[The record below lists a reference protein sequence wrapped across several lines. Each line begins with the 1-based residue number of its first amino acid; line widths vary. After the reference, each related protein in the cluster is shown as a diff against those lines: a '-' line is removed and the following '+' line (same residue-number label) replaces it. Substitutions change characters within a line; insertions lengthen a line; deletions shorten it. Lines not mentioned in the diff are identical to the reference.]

1 MKIRTLAKQIEK
13 MQEVAGCDATYG
25 IIDGVVYYIYYI
37 HFKDEKIPAMPLII
51 QQNKFNTRHKKI
63 FLYKRRGEKS
73 MEEKIQELIEKIY
86 NYDILRVQVLFKDFG
101 KYIIEG
107 TFLLREEV
115 SFNFLYS
122 YNSSMSIEYNIQQIE
137 NIIDDF
143 IIKLCKYKE
152 D

>member
-1 MKIRTLAKQIEK
+1 
-13 MQEVAGCDATYG
+13 
-25 IIDGVVYYIYYI
+25 
-37 HFKDEKIPAMPLII
+37 
-51 QQNKFNTRHKKI
+51 
-63 FLYKRRGEKS
+63 

-122 YNSSMSIEYNIQQIE
+122 YDSSMSIEKNIKHIE
-137 NIIDDF
+137 NIIDVF

-152 D
+152 EK

>member
-1 MKIRTLAKQIEK
+1 
-13 MQEVAGCDATYG
+13 
-25 IIDGVVYYIYYI
+25 
-37 HFKDEKIPAMPLII
+37 
-51 QQNKFNTRHKKI
+51 
-63 FLYKRRGEKS
+63 
-73 MEEKIQELIEKIY
+73 MEEKIQELIEKLY
-86 NYDILRVQVLFKDFG
+86 NYDILRIKVSFKDFG

-122 YNSSMSIEYNIQQIE
+122 YDSSMSIEWNIKHIE

>member
-1 MKIRTLAKQIEK
+1 
-13 MQEVAGCDATYG
+13 
-25 IIDGVVYYIYYI
+25 
-37 HFKDEKIPAMPLII
+37 
-51 QQNKFNTRHKKI
+51 
-63 FLYKRRGEKS
+63 
-73 MEEKIQELIEKIY
+73 MEEKIRELIEKIY
-86 NYDILRVQVLFKDFG
+86 NYDILRVQVSFKDFG

-122 YNSSMSIEYNIQQIE
+122 YDSSMSIEKNIKHIE
-137 NIIDDF
+137 NIIDVF

>member
-1 MKIRTLAKQIEK
+1 
-13 MQEVAGCDATYG
+13 
-25 IIDGVVYYIYYI
+25 
-37 HFKDEKIPAMPLII
+37 
-51 QQNKFNTRHKKI
+51 
-63 FLYKRRGEKS
+63 
-73 MEEKIQELIEKIY
+73 MEEKIQELIEKLY
-86 NYDILRVQVLFKDFG
+86 NYDILRIKVSFKDFG

-122 YNSSMSIEYNIQQIE
+122 YDSSMSIEWNIKQIE

>member
-1 MKIRTLAKQIEK
+1 
-13 MQEVAGCDATYG
+13 
-25 IIDGVVYYIYYI
+25 
-37 HFKDEKIPAMPLII
+37 
-51 QQNKFNTRHKKI
+51 
-63 FLYKRRGEKS
+63 

-86 NYDILRVQVLFKDFG
+86 NYDILRVQVTFKDFG

-122 YNSSMSIEYNIQQIE
+122 YDSSMSIEWNIKQIE

-143 IIKLCKYKE
+143 IIKIINIRENKN
-152 D
+152 

>member
-1 MKIRTLAKQIEK
+1 
-13 MQEVAGCDATYG
+13 
-25 IIDGVVYYIYYI
+25 
-37 HFKDEKIPAMPLII
+37 
-51 QQNKFNTRHKKI
+51 
-63 FLYKRRGEKS
+63 
-73 MEEKIQELIEKIY
+73 MEEKIQELIEKLY
-86 NYDILRVQVLFKDFG
+86 NYDILRIKVSFKDFG

-107 TFLLREEV
+107 TFLVREEI

-122 YNSSMSIEYNIQQIE
+122 YDSSMSIEWNIKHIE

>member
-1 MKIRTLAKQIEK
+1 
-13 MQEVAGCDATYG
+13 
-25 IIDGVVYYIYYI
+25 
-37 HFKDEKIPAMPLII
+37 
-51 QQNKFNTRHKKI
+51 
-63 FLYKRRGEKS
+63 

-86 NYDILRVQVLFKDFG
+86 NYDILRVRVLFKDFG
-101 KYIIEG
+101 KYIIDG

-122 YNSSMSIEYNIQQIE
+122 YDSSMSIEWNIKHIE

-152 D
+152 EK

>member
-1 MKIRTLAKQIEK
+1 
-13 MQEVAGCDATYG
+13 
-25 IIDGVVYYIYYI
+25 
-37 HFKDEKIPAMPLII
+37 
-51 QQNKFNTRHKKI
+51 
-63 FLYKRRGEKS
+63 

-86 NYDILRVQVLFKDFG
+86 NYDILRIKVTFKDFG

-107 TFLLREEV
+107 TFLVREEI

-122 YNSSMSIEYNIQQIE
+122 YDSSMSIEWNIKHIE
-137 NIIDDF
+137 NIIDVF

>member
-1 MKIRTLAKQIEK
+1 
-13 MQEVAGCDATYG
+13 
-25 IIDGVVYYIYYI
+25 
-37 HFKDEKIPAMPLII
+37 
-51 QQNKFNTRHKKI
+51 
-63 FLYKRRGEKS
+63 
-73 MEEKIQELIEKIY
+73 MEEKIQELIEKLY
-86 NYDILRVQVLFKDFG
+86 NYDILRIKVSFKDFG

-107 TFLLREEV
+107 TFLVREEI

-122 YNSSMSIEYNIQQIE
+122 YYSNMSIKWNIKQIE